1 MRLSILWKLLVPIVL
16 VVSMLASGLLWVH
29 LRLLNESFHRR
40 AITRLANA
48 TEIVKAQQH
57 GLEERAVLVA
67 RDLAR
72 DRTIIR
78 LLIAHDQRSA
88 TEDLLALASATGT
101 STLAVFDA
109 RGRLF
114 GATWP
119 AQARPVPPQITSQVS
134 QALAWT
140 SSTGP
145 VPSWRTP
152 GGVSIVAF
160 APVRTSTRID
170 GVAVGVVVVEV
181 PMGNAFAD
189 NIKRLT
195 GLEAAILLGDVR
207 VAATNF
213 SKDGRRLLNQRT
225 ASRKAYK
232 TLATGEATTDEVTA
246 GGRQFISRYIP
257 LRSPAGPIIGMV
269 GVGAPIDQIA
279 IDRGDLIRTS
289 VLASLLGLALACAV
303 TVVIGYRILT
313 PLRRLKDS
321 AEAIRRGTPEKADF
335 AITTHDEI
343 QDLSTAMSE
352 MVHDLADAN
361 AALRQASQHK
371 SEFLARMS
379 HELRTPLNA
388 VIGFSDLLLER
399 AVGDLT
405 AKQEEYLIDIRNS
418 GAHLLTLIN
427 DILDLSKIEAGRM
440 ELHFSEADL
449 AEVVET
455 ALTTLRP
462 LIEQKRL
469 DVSAA
474 LDPAATA
481 VRADKVRLKQIL
493 FNLLSNAAKFTPEGG
508 KIRVEARRI
517 NDDVELTVVDTGPGI
532 APEDQPKLFREF
544 TQLEASQ
551 QNNQPGTGLGLAL
564 VKRLVELH
572 DGRVWVESEIG
583 KGSRFILRLPI
594 GARPAPTAN
603 GSGTILVVEDDPA
616 LRKLF
621 TRFLSEAGYHTEET
635 GDAAGV
641 VDKAKAITPS
651 VICLDIRL
659 PGVEDWEVMRR
670 LKEDPATASIPI
682 VVTTVMDDAQTA
694 FALGALA
701 FLVKPVGR
709 KDLLEA
715 VSKALRT
722 PPGVTPTVLI
732 VDDDPHV
739 RDTIAP
745 VLEQAGYRALTAAN
759 GQEGI
764 EQARAHLPHL
774 IVLDLLMP
782 KVNGFDVV
790 AALRED
796 VRTRGIPIIVLTA
809 KDLSSEEWSYLNG
822 RVQAIQFKAATP
834 ARGLVEE
841 VRRALASGKV
851 GGR

>member
-1 MRLSILWKLLVPIVL
+1 MKLSILWKLLVPIVV
-16 VVSMLASGLLWVH
+16 VVSMLASGLLWVQ
-29 LRLLNESFHRR
+29 LRLLDESFRRR
-40 AITRLANA
+40 ASSRVAIA
-48 TEIVKAQQH
+48 TEVIKAQQRN
-57 GLEERAVLVA
+57 LQERALLVAQDVA
-67 RDLAR
+67 RDHAIVRAL
-72 DRTIIR
+72 D
-78 LLIAHDQRSA
+78 AHNQQSA
-88 TEDLLALASATGT
+88 AAGISSAASATGML
-101 STLAVFDA
+101 TLAVFDA

-114 GATWP
+114 AATWP
-119 AQARPVPPQITSQVS
+119 TRADRVPPQIARLVSGRTSLV
-134 QALAWT
+134 
-140 SSTGP
+140 GP
-145 VPSWRTP
+145 VESWSSP
-152 GGVSIVAF
+152 GQVAIVAV
-160 APVRTSTRID
+160 APIQEGTRVD
-170 GVAVGVVVVEV
+170 GVVVVEA

-189 NIKRLT
+189 DVKHLT
-195 GLEAAILLGDVR
+195 GLEVGVFIGDIR

-213 SKDGRRLLNQRT
+213 SRDGRRLLNQRT
-225 ASRKAYK
+225 PSRNAHK
-232 TLATGEATTDEVTA
+232 TLATGEVTTDEVTA
-246 GGRQFISRYIP
+246 GGRQFIAQYLP
-257 LRSPAGPIIGMV
+257 LRSPAGPIIGML
-269 GVGAPIDQIA
+269 GVGAALDQIA
-279 IDRGDLIRTS
+279 LDRRDLIRTS
-289 VLASLLGLALACAV
+289 VLGSLLGLGLACAV

-321 AEAIRRGTPEKADF
+321 AEAIRRGTPELADF

-352 MVHDLADAN
+352 MVHNLADAN
-361 AALRQASQHK
+361 AALRRASQHK

-388 VIGFSDLLLER
+388 VIGFSELLLER

-405 AKQEEYLIDIRNS
+405 TKQEEYLRDIRNS
-418 GAHLLTLIN
+418 GTHLLSLIN

-440 ELHFSEADL
+440 ELHFSETNL
-449 AEVVET
+449 VEVVET
-455 ALTTLRP
+455 ALTMLRP
-462 LIEQKRL
+462 LIEQKHL

-493 FNLLSNAAKFTPEGG
+493 FNLLSNAAKFTPENG

-532 APEDQPKLFREF
+532 APEDQPRLFREF

-551 QNNQPGTGLGLAL
+551 QVSQSGTGLGLAL

-572 DGRVWVESEIG
+572 DGRVWVESEVG

-594 GARPAPTAN
+594 GARTAPLPN
-603 GSGTILVVEDDPA
+603 GSGTVLIVEDDPA
-616 LRKLF
+616 LRRLF
-621 TRFLSEAGYHTEET
+621 TSYLSQAGYRTEET
-635 GDAAGV
+635 GDGPGV
-641 VDKAKAITPS
+641 IDKVKALAPA

-682 VVTTVMDDAQTA
+682 VVTTVLDDAQTA

-709 KDLLEA
+709 KELLEA
-715 VSKALRT
+715 VAKAMRI

-745 VLEQAGYRALTAAN
+745 ILEQAGYRAFTAAD

-764 EQARAHLPHL
+764 QQAREHLPHL

-790 AALRED
+790 ATLRED

-809 KDLSSEEWSYLNG
+809 KDLTSEEWAYLNG
-822 RVQAIQFKAATP
+822 RVQAIQLKTSTP
-834 ARGLVEE
+834 GVRLVEE
-841 VRRALASGKV
+841 VKRVLASGKV